1 VKTARW
7 VEDSKFYRTSE
18 VSAGID
24 MALAVMADL
33 FGMEMVE
40 RLALGGSTNAKE
52 MPTVTLSQ
60 G

>member
-1 VKTARW
+1 
-7 VEDSKFYRTSE
+7 
-18 VSAGID
+18 